1 MLVTKFDLYIPHRV
15 VIYLRMSQ
23 EGQNP
28 RSPDQQEAVI
38 RELIKRLG
46 LPWIIVAVYRD
57 DFISARFT
65 RKRPSF
71 QRMLK
76 DLKTGVVQAT
86 LVLVDTFERLTRA
99 DNGDSIRES
108 LRKIGV
114 LVLTANSNFNDPTS
128 SSGRALSA
136 FEALR
141 ASEDGKVKAHNVLRG
156 KQDAVR
162 LKQWPG
168 GAAPFGFYLEA
179 VFKTENGLQVIAYRI
194 PKPNPATKWIVEE
207 IFRLADELGYGTS
220 RIAKALNNDSRIPE
234 ELKPFHPATIGEI
247 LDNEMHIGDYIWGK
261 NCTGIVDEVRVV
273 QPLPKEEWLHIT
285 EFCEPIIARER
296 WDRVQAL
303 RQARREKCPK
313 KPKTQ
318 PAIAGLATPGIAL
331 KYPLTGLV
339 FCAHC
344 HRRMNPQSSSEYQS
358 VSGDVRRYVHYGCT
372 GLAGGLCDNRKR
384 IPEDWLR
391 GIVVSLMRSRLQLD
405 DCGPTSTR
413 LLEFV
418 EIVRRELELHQAL
431 QPDPTAAL
439 QAEQHDLEARCGG
452 WTQSLGN
459 RDLSAIV
466 RHTIEGELER
476 AMTRIQQIEAE
487 QMARLAGTQQRQ
499 QVLDP
504 QEISERLQR
513 LATMLN
519 EGNASAMNLMLSHH
533 IDSIW
538 CDDSGHVVIRTC
550 KLGALA
556 GDLTLFITDSS
567 RLQGSASDAV
577 PAKFCAKPRRRAR
590 LDIKGAIEDDEAEI
604 EANEFAVDT
613 DRFAGLGPEWF
624 AEDHFD
630 VPETLSWAQAN
641 AQAVAEFRLST
652 HSSMEV
658 TAKHFNKTTP
668 TIRAALNY
676 AKEKYGIDAFGKSI
690 SRPTLPNWSRAN
702 AQAVVE
708 FMSQPDVTMKMAV
721 AHFER
726 TEPTIRKAL
735 EFAKSAAA
743 QADTPKRDD
752 GEVDSRYDAA

>member
-28 RSPDQQEAVI
+28 RSPEQQDAVI
-38 RELIKRLG
+38 RELMQRLG
-46 LPWIIVAVYRD
+46 VPWVVVATYRD

-65 RKRPSF
+65 RRRPNF
-71 QRMLK
+71 LRMLK
-76 DLKTGVVQAT
+76 DLKTGVVQAS

-99 DNGDSIRES
+99 ENGDSIREMF
-108 LRKIGV
+108 RRIGV

-136 FEALR
+136 FESLR

-156 KQDAVR
+156 KRDAVR

-168 GAAPFGFYLEA
+168 GAAPFGFYLVA
-179 VFKTENGLQVIAYRI
+179 VFKTEKGLQEIAYRI
-194 PKPNPATKWIVEE
+194 PKPNPETKWIVEE

-220 RIAKALNNDSRIPE
+220 RIAKALNNDPRIPD

-285 EFCEPIIARER
+285 EFCEPIIDRER

-303 RQARREKCPK
+303 RQARRQKCPK
-313 KPKTQ
+313 KAKTQ

-339 FCAHC
+339 CCAHC
-344 HRRMNPQSSSEYQS
+344 KRRMNPQSSAPYEC
-358 VSGDVRRYVHYGCT
+358 VSGEVRRYVYYGCS

-384 IPEDWLR
+384 IPEEWLR
-391 GIVVSLMRSRLQLD
+391 ETVVSLMRSRLQLD
-405 DCGPTSTR
+405 DCGPASTR

-418 EIVRRELELHQAL
+418 EMVRRELESHVAL
-431 QPDPTAAL
+431 QPDPSAAL
-439 QAEQHDLEARCGG
+439 QAEQHDLEDQCSG
-452 WTQSLGN
+452 WKQSLGN
-459 RDLSAIV
+459 RDLPAIV
-466 RHTIEGELER
+466 RHSIEGELER
-476 AMTRIQQIEAE
+476 AMTRIQQIQAE
-487 QMARLAGTQQRQ
+487 QAARLAGTQQRQ
-499 QVLDP
+499 QVLNP

-533 IDSIW
+533 IDTIW
-538 CDDSGHVVIRTC
+538 CDDTGHVVIRTC

-567 RLQGSASDAV
+567 RPQGAASDAV

-590 LDIKGAIEDDEAEI
+590 LDIKGAIDDDEEEI

-613 DRFAGLGPEWF
+613 DRFASLGPKWF

-630 VPETLSWAQAN
+630 VPETLSWAEAN
-641 AQAVAEFRLST
+641 AQAVAEFRLCT

-658 TAKHFNKTTP
+658 TAKHFGKTTP
-668 TIRAALNY
+668 TIRAALRY
-676 AKEKYGIDAFGKSI
+676 AKEKFGIDAFGKAI
-690 SRPTLPNWSRAN
+690 SRLNLPNWSRAN
-702 AQAVVE
+702 AQAVAE
-708 FMSQPDVTMKMAV
+708 FMGRPDVTMKMAV

-735 EFAKSAAA
+735 EFATSAA
-743 QADTPKRDD
+743 QADTAKQED
-752 GEVDSRYDAA
+752 GEVDGRSDAA